1 MNVFF
6 EYFDT
11 NFDAKFEKKNKIFV
25 AKNENFDEII
35 RFDIKRD
42 KNIEIE
48 NVKNEINDKNL
59 DRDTNFELS
68 IEKNIDSN
76 NVKNEIKIN
85 EFEITN
91 FDFFA

>member
-1 MNVFF
+1 M
-6 EYFDT
+6 
-11 NFDAKFEKKNKIFV
+11 
-25 AKNENFDEII
+25 I

-48 NVKNEINDKNL
+48 NVKNEIKNKIL
-59 DRDTNFELS
+59 DRDANFELS

-85 EFEITN
+85 KFETTN
-91 FDFFA
+91 FDFFV